1 MGRGY
6 CLVSFYTK
14 YEYYILV
21 WFILPLENDIMSRD
35 VFGNKKITKEDM
47 YTKKLITDAD
57 VRVEYYKGF
66 IWFVAGYSYFHF
78 VIMGWSW

>member
-1 MGRGY
+1 
-6 CLVSFYTK
+6 
-14 YEYYILV
+14 
-21 WFILPLENDIMSRD
+21 MSRD